1 MATSQLLA
9 QDVFS
14 YLRPEQINVINN
26 VAEIVDYRA
35 GQVVYP
41 QGEKARHVYVV
52 LDGQVALRLPGNKG
66 ISILIESLGPGAI
79 FGVSASFEPG
89 AYMLTASCL
98 TDSRILKMETAVLR
112 RLTDEDCRMGYALQK
127 RISELYFKR
136 YIETM
141 QKLQAIVM
149 SIPLEAEPR

>member
-1 MATSQLLA
+1 MATPQLSA

-14 YLRPEQINVINN
+14 YLRPEQINVIHN
-26 VAEIVDYRA
+26 ASEIVNYRA
-35 GQVVYP
+35 GQLVYS
-41 QGEKARHVYVV
+41 QGEKARHLHVV
-52 LDGQVALRLPGNKG
+52 LDGQVALRLPGKKG
-66 ISILIESLGPGAI
+66 FSVLIETLGPGAI
-79 FGVSASFEPG
+79 FGSCGSFEPG
-89 AYMLTASCL
+89 TYTLTASCL
-98 TDSRILKMETAVLR
+98 ADSRILKIETAVLR

-149 SIPLEAEPR
+149 SIPLEA